1 MAAEKQRLSKTID
14 VQPKTEDTLKI
25 SEDVAPLDEA
35 LFFDKHERL
44 RKGKQTTMI

>member
-35 LFFDKHERL
+35 LFFDEHERL